1 MEQADLQGRQLGLA
15 PLRPGSYSAQVPQQA
30 QQNANAARTQKS
42 LALPKS
48 GQRATKPNRPI
59 SSGAHVPNKRS
70 SQLGPMV
77 TPQMRTKGTKGSLPP
92 SKAASRTAGS
102 TSNNTLVRPMTAQ
115 IGRDANSGVKSRPSL
130 AKGSSTYY
138 TSGGAQLM
146 ASGSDTQASSA
157 IMGVQRPAHQR
168 LFSAATRD

>member
-1 MEQADLQGRQLGLA
+1 M
-15 PLRPGSYSAQVPQQA
+15 
-30 QQNANAARTQKS
+30 
-42 LALPKS
+42 
-48 GQRATKPNRPI
+48 
-59 SSGAHVPNKRS
+59 PNKRGS
-70 SQLGPMV
+70 KLGPMV
-77 TPQMRTKGTKGSLPP
+77 TPQMRSKGTKGSLPP

-102 TSNNTLVRPMTAQ
+102 TSNNTVVRPMTAQ

-157 IMGVQRPAHQR
+157 IVGVQRPAHQR
-168 LFSAATRD
+168 LFSAATRPPIQHQHHAQADGATRAFLSRNVANEYATTYQHGGSSIASYHAPD